1 MKKRLLA
8 AVLSLAMILALAACG
23 AKNPPASDTNP
34 PSSSNPEQTQQ
45 GNEPSTPAGDPV
57 KVTLSAQPAA
67 HSLGIFA
74 AKENGWFAEEGLDVE
89 ILTYISGPPQLEA
102 VASDAWSVGIMGIA
116 AGVTGAITY
125 DLTTLGFS
133 VWDYPSQ
140 RLFVRADS
148 DIAQAGK
155 GGIDGYPDIY
165 GTADLWRG
173 KDIICTKGSLGY
185 LQLLASLKA
194 IGLTE
199 DDVNVIHMEMA
210 AGYQAFLVGEGDA
223 LCAWSTFASDAAAEG
238 YVEASSAAAAQLYVP
253 SVILAS
259 DAALADKEVT
269 QKIVNVI
276 FRGNMWVNEHKD
288 EAAQLYYDICV
299 DEGVTCTMEYAK
311 EYLNEHSAPTIDEY
325 REMAENGEYEKIL
338 ADVMEYYIAAGS
350 YTQEDADKVV
360 ASFDGEILE
369 NAIKYYEEHYAG

>member
-1 MKKRLLA
+1 MKKRLFAAMLA
-8 AVLSLAMILALAACG
+8 LAIGLSLAACG
-23 AKNPPASDTNP
+23 PTNEPDPTKTDPPEQNTQQGSNPTTPPAS
-34 PSSSNPEQTQQ
+34 
-45 GNEPSTPAGDPV
+45 DPV

-74 AKENGWFAEEGLDVE
+74 AKENGWFAEEGLDVD

-102 VASDAWSVGIMGIA
+102 VASNAWSVGIMGIA

-155 GGIDGYPDIY
+155 GGIEGYPDIY
-165 GTADLWRG
+165 GTTDLWRG

-259 DAALADKEVT
+259 DAALADKETT

-288 EAAQLYYDICV
+288 EAAQLYYDICM
-299 DEGVTCTMEYAK
+299 DEGVTCTMDYAK
-311 EYLNEHSAPTIDEY
+311 EYLSEHSAPTIEEY
-325 REMAENGEYEKIL
+325 REMAENGEYESIL
-338 ADVMEYYIAAGS
+338 TNVMDYYIAAGS

-360 ASFDGEILE
+360 ASFDGELLL
-369 NAIKYYEEHYAG
+369 NAISYYEEHYAG

>member
-1 MKKRLLA
+1 MKKKLLA
-8 AVLSLAMILALAACG
+8 AALALSMTFSLAACG
-23 AKNPPASDTNP
+23 KAPSSATNPPASD
-34 PSSSNPEQTQQ
+34 
-45 GNEPSTPAGDPV
+45 PAQSPAADPV

-74 AKENGWFAEEGLDVE
+74 AVENGWFAEEGLDVE
-89 ILTYISGPPQLEA
+89 VLTYISGPPQLEA

-116 AGVTGAITY
+116 AGITGAITY

-185 LQLLASLKA
+185 LQLLATLNA

-199 DDVNVIHMEMA
+199 EDVNVIHMEMA

-288 EAAQLYYDICV
+288 EAAQLYYDICM
-299 DEGVTCTMEYAK
+299 DEGVTCTMDYAK
-311 EYLNEHSAPTIDEY
+311 EYLNEHSAPTIEEY
-325 REMAENGEYEKIL
+325 REMAENGEYESIL

-360 ASFDGEILE
+360 ASFDGELLL
-369 NAIKYYEEHYAG
+369 NAINYYEEHYAG

>member
-1 MKKRLLA
+1 MKKRLFA
-8 AVLSLAMILALAACG
+8 AMLALAMGLSLVACG
-23 AKNPPASDTNP
+23 STNEPGPAKTDPPQQNTQQAANPTTPPA
-34 PSSSNPEQTQQ
+34 
-45 GNEPSTPAGDPV
+45 ADPV

-102 VASDAWSVGIMGIA
+102 VASGAWSVGIMGIA

-155 GGIDGYPDIY
+155 GGIEGYPDIY

-288 EAAQLYYDICV
+288 EAAQLYYDICM

-311 EYLNEHSAPTIDEY
+311 EYLNEHSAPTIEEY
-325 REMAENGEYEKIL
+325 REMAENGEYKSIL
-338 ADVMEYYIAAGS
+338 ANVMEYYIAAGS

-360 ASFDGEILE
+360 ASFDGELLL
-369 NAIKYYEEHYAG
+369 NAISYYEEHYAG